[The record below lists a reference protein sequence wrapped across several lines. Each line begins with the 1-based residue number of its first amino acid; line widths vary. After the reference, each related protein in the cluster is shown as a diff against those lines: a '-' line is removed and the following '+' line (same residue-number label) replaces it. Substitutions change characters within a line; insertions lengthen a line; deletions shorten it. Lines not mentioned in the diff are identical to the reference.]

1 MVVVGDERRISCLC
15 CQTGTRECVLGNPS
29 IVQASI
35 AASNVTAMDLPPFV
49 TDPTSI

>member
-1 MVVVGDERRISCLC
+1 MVVEGDGRRISRLC
-15 CQTGTRECVLGNPS
+15 CQTGIPECVLGNPS

-35 AASNVTAMDLPPFV
+35 AASNVTAMALPPFV

>member
-1 MVVVGDERRISCLC
+1 MVVEIGGRVGSLC
-15 CQTGTRECVLGNPS
+15 CQTGISEAVLGNAS

-35 AASNVTAMDLPPFV
+35 AASNVTAVDLPPFV